1 MKDLKLS
8 ITLEGL
14 DKASK
19 PFKQLLQSST
29 KLQKGLGKTA
39 GELKSLKAA
48 ETKIN
53 GFRDL
58 RKGLTSTKGKLAE
71 AQATAKKLQRE
82 FNTTGKSSKKLGKAA
97 ARAAKDVNKLKLK
110 QTEEIRSLGTMRR
123 DLNKAGISTRSL
135 GTAQIQTASKIKTVT
150 NRLNQQQGALK
161 RATRLQDRHRRAS
174 QRYRRTLQTQANA
187 SFVGAA
193 GLATGGAALRGIT
206 STMMPGISFDEQ
218 MSAVGAI
225 GRVEKSSKAFADL
238 RAQALELG
246 STTQFSATEAASGM
260 EFLVMAGF
268 SANQTMAAMPGMLD
282 LAKAGRTDLA
292 ETANIASN
300 ILSAFDL
307 DPSKMTMLGDVL
319 TATFTRS
326 NVSLTQLGETM
337 KFTAPAAAL
346 VGASVPEAAAMAGLL
361 GNIGIQAS
369 MAGTTLRSV
378 YARLASPPSEAAK
391 ALKSLGI
398 QTTDAAGDL
407 RAVPDIL
414 AEVARKTEKMGSGDR
429 LGLFMDIAGQRAGT
443 GFANLVEKGGAGEIA
458 KFANIVGNSLGESK
472 RVASQMADNAA
483 GDIKGLTSAW
493 EGFNIA
499 LSDTQTSPFR
509 AIIQGMTRIV
519 RTTTKWV
526 NENPKLASTLFAIIT
541 VAASLWAVVGG
552 LALAVAGIL
561 GPFAMVN
568 FALTTIG
575 LKALSFGAIFAK
587 LGPIIMWVG
596 KAIVFLGRALLMNPI
611 GLTITAIAVGGY
623 LIWKYW
629 EPLTALFQRIF
640 TAFKTDFWGTLGAIN
655 SFLINWS
662 PLGLFYKAF
671 AGVLNWFGVELPDT
685 FTGFGAMIVDGLI
698 DGFVGLFP
706 KLSKAMANMGGMIKD
721 TFKSILGIHSPSRVF
736 ADLGGNIT
744 QGLTIGLQ
752 GGQGKPLKALNT
764 MARSMI
770 APIAMSAAVVP
781 AYAGQTGPT
790 QTTPTPNHYEFHIHA
805 GGNTA
810 AEEIAEAVRLVLED
824 LDQERAQAQRSQLYD
839 PE

>member
-39 GELKSLKAA
+39 GELKALKAA

-82 FNTTGKSSKKLGKAA
+82 FNTTGKSSKKLGNEA
-97 ARAAKDVNKLKLK
+97 ARAAKNVNKLKLK
-110 QTEEIRSLGTMRR
+110 QIEEIQSLDTLRR
-123 DLNKAGISTRSL
+123 DLNEAGISTRSL
-135 GTAQIQTASKIKTVT
+135 GTAQVQTASKIRTVT
-150 NRLNQQQGALK
+150 NRLDQQQGALR
-161 RATRLQDRHRRAS
+161 RATKLQDRHKTAS
-174 QRYRRTLQTQANA
+174 QKYHRSMKRQAKVG
-187 SFVGAA
+187 FVGAA
-193 GLATGGAALRGIT
+193 GLATGGAALRVMA
-206 STMMPGISFDEQ
+206 SMMSPSMSLNTQ

-225 GRVEKSSKAFADL
+225 AGIEKTSKEFKQLRDL
-238 RAQALELG
+238 ASELG
-246 STTQFSATEAASGM
+246 SSTQFTPTQTAQGMRFLAMTGFEANEILAS
-260 EFLVMAGF
+260 
-268 SANQTMAAMPGMLD
+268 MPSILD
-282 LAKAGRTDLA
+282 LAKAGDTDLA
-292 ETANIASN
+292 TTADIASN
-300 ILSAFDL
+300 ILSAFGLEASQMGMMADTLASVTTGANVDL
-307 DPSKMTMLGDVL
+307 IQLGD
-319 TATFTRS
+319 
-326 NVSLTQLGETM
+326 TM
-337 KFTAPAAAL
+337 KYVAAISNE
-346 VGASVPEAAAMAGLL
+346 VGSNLQETAAMAGLL
-361 GNIGIQAS
+361 GNIGLQGGR
-369 MAGTTLRSV
+369 AGSAMRAIYT
-378 YARLASPPSEAAK
+378 RLASPPSEAAK
-391 ALKSLGI
+391 ALRALSLS
-398 QTTDAAGDL
+398 TTDAAENL
-407 RAVPDIL
+407 RAVPEIL
-414 AEVARKTEKMGSGDR
+414 AEVARKTEKMGNAKR
-429 LGLFMDIAGQRAGT
+429 LGYFKKIAGEEAGT
-443 GFANLVEKGGAGEIA
+443 ALAKLVRDGGTGEIT
-458 KFANIVGNSLGESK
+458 KFAEVLKKSQGEAA
-472 RVASQMADNAA
+472 RIAAAMADNWE
-483 GDIKGLTSAW
+483 GDVIRLSSAW
-493 EGFNIA
+493 TGFQQA
-499 LSDTQTSPFR
+499 LGDPQDSKLRSLT
-509 AIIQGMTRIV
+509 QGMSDIV
-519 RTTTKWV
+519 RVATQWV
-526 NENPKLASTLFAIIT
+526 KENPKLSGTLYTILG
-541 VAASLWAVVGG
+541 VLAALWAVAGG
-552 LALAVAGIL
+552 VAMAVAGIL

-575 LKALSFGAIFAK
+575 LKALSFGSMFAK

-596 KAIVFLGRALLMNPI
+596 KAVLFLGRALLMTPI
-611 GLTITAIAVGGY
+611 GFIITAIAVGGY

-629 EPLTALFQRIF
+629 EPLTALFKRIF

-662 PLGLFYKAF
+662 PMGLFYKAF

-752 GGQGKPLKALNT
+752 GGQSQPLKALNT
-764 MARSMI
+764 MARSMV
-770 APIAMSAAVVP
+770 APIAMSAAIVP
-781 AYAGQTGPT
+781 AYAGQAAAAPPA
-790 QTTPTPNHYEFHIHA
+790 QTAQHYEIHIHVGSNA
-805 GGNTA
+805 SA
-810 AEEIAEAVRLVLED
+810 DEIAAAVRRALED